1 MPLEFDNLEN
11 ITKQLYEAANS
22 RSICSLKLEGE
33 SGYRMIHIH
42 GIFMSKQ
49 KKLTIVCW
57 QKSGFSEKG
66 LKEGYKNLALERCE
80 NVLILSRKFV
90 KRRDFNP
97 KDAQYGEWLFH
108 I

>member
-11 ITKQLYEAANS
+11 ITKQLWAAANS

-33 SGYRMIHIH
+33 NGYRMIHTH
-42 GIFMSKQ
+42 GIFMSRD

-57 QKSGFSEKG
+57 QKSGFSDSG
-66 LKEGYKNLALERCE
+66 ATEGYKNLALGRCE
-80 NVLILSRKFV
+80 NVLVLNRKFV

-97 KDAQYGEWLFH
+97 KDEKYLEWLFH

>member
-1 MPLEFDNLEN
+1 MLLEFDNLEN

-33 SGYRMIHIH
+33 SGYRMIHTH

-66 LKEGYKNLALERCE
+66 LGEGYKNLALERCE
-80 NVLILSRKFV
+80 TVLVLSRKFV

-97 KDAQYGEWLFH
+97 KDDQYGEWLFH

>member
-1 MPLEFDNLEN
+1 MEFDNLEN
-11 ITKQLYEAANS
+11 ITKQLWGAANS

-33 SGYRMIHIH
+33 NGYRTIHTH
-42 GIFMSKQ
+42 GVFMSKL

-57 QKSGFSEKG
+57 QKSGFSGKG
-66 LKEGYKNLALERCE
+66 ATEGFKNLPLERCE
-80 NVLILSRKFV
+80 SVLVLSRKFV

-97 KDAQYGEWLFH
+97 TDDQYGEWLFH